1 MRTTKAYLAGLGM
14 TGIVIG
20 SILVLLV
27 VGTGFVSFDGVPAVD
42 EGRDRLERVIVDDGG
57 RAPDERAR
65 GLRDRVRGGRGWWP
79 VGRQGGAGGRPPGRV
94 VH

>member
-14 TGIVIG
+14 TGIVMG

-42 EGRDRLERVIVDDGG
+42 EGRDRLGRVVVDDGG
-57 RAPDERAR
+57 RAPGERQTARAR
-65 GLRDRVRGGRGWWP
+65 
-79 VGRQGGAGGRPPGRV
+79 AGGGPWVRDTARRV
-94 VH
+94 VPDRGKRPA

>member
-14 TGIVIG
+14 TGIVMG

-42 EGRDRLERVIVDDGG
+42 EGRDRLGRVVVDDGG
-57 RAPDERAR
+57 RPPAGARDQRHRRWTAGHRAS
-65 GLRDRVRGGRGWWP
+65 
-79 VGRQGGAGGRPPGRV
+79 GRP
-94 VH
+94 